1 MPRPERVRLLRQFL
15 EPEVVSASQ
24 GVRFGKRDDE
34 PHPARRLRGQSFRL
48 QWKADEPDVDMTCP
62 KGGDLGLR
70 RQILKDDFHRRGV
83 LGEETKDRTQEKP
96 VGLRGNA
103 DGELERL
110 APRRVP
116 RDAGGALR
124 RGENAARLVEKSL
137 TRRSQRDPPL
147 GSKKEIDLE
156 LALEISN
163 LLAQGRLGGVEP
175 ARRMA
180 EMKLFR
186 DRDE

>member
-83 LGEETKDRTQEKP
+83 LGEKAKGLPQEKP
-96 VGLRGNA
+96 VGLRG
-103 DGELERL
+103 DPDRELAGL
-110 APRRVP
+110 VP
-116 RDAGGALR
+116 RGLPCETGGAFRCRENPAGFLQEPLA
-124 RGENAARLVEKSL
+124 RGCQLDMALAA
-137 TRRSQRDPPL
+137 
-147 GSKKEIDLE
+147 KKEIDLE

-175 ARRMA
+175 ARRMS
-180 EMKLFR
+180 EMKLF
-186 DRDE
+186 